1 MRQVVVKPYQEEWLH
16 QFQQEAQ
23 TLHNLFGSL
32 VVDIHHI
39 GSTAVPGLAAK
50 PVIDLLPVVTHI
62 EQVDAFNARMEA
74 LGYEPRGEN
83 GLLGRRYFQK
93 GGDNRPHHVHVF
105 EVGNPEIERHLVFR
119 DYLREHPEE
128 ALRYGEWKLQLAR
141 MYPTDVASYIEGK
154 HDLVQQLEQQAT
166 VWRASKTESL

>member
-1 MRQVVVKPYQEEWLH
+1 MRRVVVKPYQEEWQY

-50 PVIDLLPVVTHI
+50 PVIDLLPVVTNL
-62 EQVDAFNARMEA
+62 EQVDAFIARMEA

-83 GLLGRRYFQK
+83 GLPGRRYFQK
-93 GGDNRPHHVHVF
+93 GGDNRTHHVHVF

-119 DYLREHPEE
+119 DYLREHLEE
-128 ALRYGEWKLQLAR
+128 ALRYGELKLELSR
-141 MYPTDVASYIEGK
+141 TYSTDVASYIEGK

-166 VWRASKTESL
+166 AWRASKTESL

>member
-1 MRQVVVKPYQEEWLH
+1 MRKVIVKPYQQDWVR
-16 QFQQEAQ
+16 QFQQEAHI
-23 TLHNLFGSL
+23 LHKLFGGL

-50 PVIDLLPVVTHI
+50 PVIDLLPVVTNL

-83 GLLGRRYFQK
+83 GLPGRRYFQK
-93 GGDNRPHHVHVF
+93 GGDNRTHHVHVF

-119 DYLREHPEE
+119 DYLRAHPKE
-128 ALRYGEWKLQLAR
+128 AQQYGDLKLQLAQS
-141 MYPTDVASYIEGK
+141 YPTNITSYIEGK
-154 HDLVQQLEQQAT
+154 HDFVQQLEKQAIA
-166 VWRASKTESL
+166 WQASKIESL

>member
-1 MRQVVVKPYQEEWLH
+1 MRKVVVEPYQEEWQH

-23 TLHNLFGSL
+23 ILHNLFGSL

-83 GLLGRRYFQK
+83 GLPGRRYFQK
-93 GGDNRPHHVHVF
+93 GGDNRTHHVHVF
-105 EVGNPEIERHLVFR
+105 EVGNPEIERHVVFR

-128 ALRYGEWKLQLAR
+128 ALRYGDLKLQLAR
-141 MYPTDVASYIEGK
+141 LYPTDVASYIEGK
-154 HDLVQQLEQQAT
+154 HDLVQQLEKLAT
-166 VWRASKTESL
+166 AWRARKTESL

>member
-1 MRQVVVKPYQEEWLH
+1 MRKVIVKPYQEEWLH

-83 GLLGRRYFQK
+83 GLPGRRYFQK
-93 GGDNRPHHVHVF
+93 GGDNRTHHVHVF

-119 DYLREHPEE
+119 DYLRAYPEE
-128 ALRYGEWKLQLAR
+128 ALRYGELKLELAR
-141 MYPTDVASYIEGK
+141 TYSTDISSYIEGK
-154 HDLVQQLEQQAT
+154 HDFVQQLEKQAIA
-166 VWRASKTESL
+166 WQASKIESL

>member
-1 MRQVVVKPYQEEWLH
+1 MRHVVVKPYQEEWQQ

-23 TLHNLFGSL
+23 TLHNLFRSL

-50 PVIDLLPVVTHI
+50 PVIDLLPVVTNL
-62 EQVDAFNARMEA
+62 EQIDAFNARMEA

-83 GLLGRRYFQK
+83 GLPGRRYFQK
-93 GGDNRPHHVHVF
+93 GGDNRTHHVHVF
-105 EVGNPEIERHLVFR
+105 EAGNPEIERHLVFR

-128 ALRYGEWKLQLAR
+128 AQQYGDLKLQLAR
-141 MYPTDVASYIEGK
+141 LYPTDIASYIEGK
-154 HDLVQQLEQQAT
+154 HDLVQRLEKQAT
-166 VWRASKTESL
+166 AWRARKTESL